1 MTVMNAPMKFD
12 GLKSDFVVAVIVLRQ
27 PLTIAIFRTESRK
40 IICSD
45 VTTIRGKKS
54 GKGQSK
60 GY

>member
-1 MTVMNAPMKFD
+1 MT
-12 GLKSDFVVAVIVLRQ
+12 VVAVIVLRQ

-45 VTTIRGKKS
+45 VTTNRGKKS
-54 GKGQSK
+54 GKGQSR